1 MQACCDVAFAY
12 AHQREAF
19 GEKIGS
25 FQVYTDVKYMYIVI
39 PCKISPPLNFS
50 HHIHN
55 AKINPIH

>member
-25 FQVYTDVKYMYIVI
+25 FQVTMSNII

-55 AKINPIH
+55 AKTNPIH